1 MVWLD
6 RSKLGD
12 GPPAIQYLFNSFF
25 GTYSIELISSY
36 PPNTKTFSTDQSFSK
51 LPSKISFF
59 LLVDRFIRFAQISF
73 EKQLA
78 ALCSFSKE
86 FCEHS
91 RSLSTNRKKGIK
103 IQKNVVNELV
113 ILIRFWWFQ
122 KYLVSSG

>member
-1 MVWLD
+1 
-6 RSKLGD
+6 
-12 GPPAIQYLFNSFF
+12 LFNSFF

-36 PPNTKTFSTDQSFSK
+36 PLNIKTFSTDQSFSK

-59 LLVDRFIRFAQISF
+59 LLVDRFIRFEQISF

-78 ALCSFSKE
+78 ALCPFSKE

-103 IQKNVVNELV
+103 IHKNVVNELV